1 MHRRLATVVAV
12 WLVAGVGFL
21 ARAQEAV
28 PQPAVAG
35 EVTDSPDGTE
45 AGLPDETNPPWNF
58 WVGIEA
64 LGWGISGQSIPALV
78 TGSPAGTPRE
88 QAGVL
93 GAPGTRIL
101 YGDDTI
107 GGGMQAG
114 LRVYSGLYLNQAKT
128 WALDGSFYTLYGGGT
143 AYLSPDGP
151 IVSRPF
157 RDPGTGEANAALVSY
172 PGVMEGNVSVET
184 AQLFY
189 GLDVNFR
196 RNLLS
201 SETGRIDLIAG
212 YRNMG
217 FNEGL
222 GVYEFITRPDGGM
235 GSYIGDAINTTN
247 FFNGGQLGL
256 GLSHRQGR
264 WMVDAK
270 VLLGLGG
277 TNSRVNIDGST
288 TYLYEGGAYYTKP
301 GGLLAQQTNTG
312 DYEKQTLSFVP
323 EVGLRLGYQVTTH
336 ITVTAGYTF
345 LYWTGVARPGSQI
358 DSTLSLEPD
367 KSQGR
372 PALQGVQ
379 TSDIWIQGVSAGLE
393 LRF

>member
-1 MHRRLATVVAV
+1 MHWRLATVVAV
-12 WLVAGVGFL
+12 WLSAGLGLVAC
-21 ARAQEAV
+21 AQDASAQ
-28 PQPAVAG
+28 PPAVEEPNPVA
-35 EVTDSPDGTE
+35 EEIDP
-45 AGLPDETNPPWNF
+45 GLPDETNPPWRF
-58 WVGIEA
+58 WVGLEA
-64 LGWGISGQSIPALV
+64 LGWAITGQSMPALV
-78 TGSPAGTPRE
+78 TGSPAGTARD

-93 GAPGTRIL
+93 GAPGTTTL
-101 YGDDTI
+101 YGDDTV

-114 LRVYSGLYLNQAKT
+114 LRVYSGLFLNQAKT
-128 WALDGSFYTLYGGGT
+128 WAVDGSFYTLYGGDT

-157 RDPGTGEANAALVSY
+157 RDPGNGEANAALVSY

-196 RNLLS
+196 RNLFS
-201 SETGRIDLIAG
+201 SSTSRMDLIAG

-222 GVYEFITRPDGGM
+222 GVYEFITRPDGSIGY
-235 GSYIGDAINTTN
+235 YIGDAFNTTN

-256 GLSHRQGR
+256 ALSHRRGR
-264 WMVDAK
+264 WMVDGK

-277 TNSRVNIDGST
+277 TSSRVCIDGST
-288 TYLYEGGAYYTKP
+288 TYLYGGGAYYTLP

-312 DYEKQTLSFVP
+312 EYEKQTLSFVP
-323 EVGLRLGYQVTTH
+323 EVGLRLGYQVTSH
-336 ITVTAGYTF
+336 ITLTAGYTF

-358 DSTLSLEPD
+358 DSTLSLDPT
-367 KSQGR
+367 KSLGR
-372 PALQGVQ
+372 PSLPGVQ
-379 TSDIWIQGVSAGLE
+379 TTDIWIQGVSAGLE
-393 LRF
+393 LQF

>member
-1 MHRRLATVVAV
+1 MDWRLATVVFWLIAGAA
-12 WLVAGVGFL
+12 LVARG
-21 ARAQEAV
+21 QEAGPHPPV
-28 PQPAVAG
+28 ADEVVALPQDDAVSLTDEVNPAIK
-35 EVTDSPDGTE
+35 
-45 AGLPDETNPPWNF
+45 L
-58 WVGIEA
+58 WVGIET
-64 LGWGISGQSIPALV
+64 LGWGISGQSLPALV
-78 TGSPAGTPRE
+78 TGSPAGTRRDE
-88 QAGVL
+88 AGVL

-114 LRVYSGLYLNQAKT
+114 LRVYSGIFLNQAKT
-128 WALDGSFYTLYGGGT
+128 WAVDGSFYTLYGGDT

-157 RDPGTGEANAALVSY
+157 RDPGTGEANAALVTY

-184 AQLFY
+184 CQLFY

-196 RNLLS
+196 RNLFS
-201 SETGRIDLIAG
+201 SEASRIDLIAG

-222 GVYEFITRPDGGM
+222 GVYEFITRPDGSIGY
-235 GSYIGDAINTTN
+235 YIGDAFNTTN

-256 GLSHRQGR
+256 GLTHRQGR

-277 TNSRVNIDGST
+277 TSSQVQIDGGT
-288 TYLYEGGAYYTKP
+288 TYLYGGGAYYTKP
-301 GGLLAQQTNTG
+301 GGMLAQRTNMG
-312 DYEKQTLSFVP
+312 EYEKQTLSFVP
-323 EVGLRLGYQVTTH
+323 EVGLRLGYQVTRH

-345 LYWTGVARPGSQI
+345 IYWTGVARPGSQI
-358 DSTLSLEPD
+358 DSTLSLDPD
-367 KSQGR
+367 KSLGR
-372 PALQGVQ
+372 PSLPGVQ